1 MNSFISWVGGK
12 KLLRKEIIKKFPK
25 EEIEKYVEPFGG
37 AAWVLF
43 GKTPHSKE
51 VYNDINGELVNLFR
65 MVKYHP
71 EALQAELSFMLNSR
85 EEFFRQRGMQPETMT
100 ELQRAA
106 RMFYLIKASY
116 GSKVST
122 FGVGFKD
129 VSAIKN
135 LQAVHERL
143 SKVLIENKS
152 FDEILQ
158 IHDSERTL
166 FFIDPPYHGTEKFY
180 QMKDDFGETEHR
192 RDQAFFTT
200 LSGYPVHAQP
210 RTGQPDIG
218 SKGADKVHRRES
230 PFPGPQLQR
239 GERRQDRIHQS
250 RPACDD
256 RPLPD
261 HQRRRESG

>member
-1 MNSFISWVGGK
+1 MVDNMEWFNVFGLIFIAV
-12 KLLRKEIIKKFPK
+12 IMIPNVVFAIKCKDGFDNK
-25 EEIEKYVEPFGG
+25 WNNKYVEVTEQVGR
-37 AAWVLF
+37 
-43 GKTPHSKE
+43 
-51 VYNDINGELVNLFR
+51 LVNLFR

-143 SKVLIENKS
+143 IKVLIENKS

-192 RDQAFFTT
+192 KLAEMLYNLKGKWILTYNDDAFVRNLYEGFHIEEVERVNN
-200 LSGYPVHAQP
+200 LGVA
-210 RTGQPDIG
+210 IG
-218 SKGADKVHRRES
+218 GEKVFKELIIRNY
-230 PFPGPQLQR
+230 
-239 GERRQDRIHQS
+239 
-250 RPACDD
+250 
-256 RPLPD
+256 
-261 HQRRRESG
+261 

>member
-1 MNSFISWVGGK
+1 MNSFVSWVGGK

-143 SKVLIENKS
+143 IKVLIENN
-152 FDEILQ
+152 L
-158 IHDSERTL
+158 L
-166 FFIDPPYHGTEKFY
+166 MKFY
-180 QMKDDFGETEHR
+180 RFMI
-192 RDQAFFTT
+192 
-200 LSGYPVHAQP
+200 P
-210 RTGQPDIG
+210 
-218 SKGADKVHRRES
+218 KGRC
-230 PFPGPQLQR
+230 FL
-239 GERRQDRIHQS
+239 
-250 RPACDD
+250 
-256 RPLPD
+256 
-261 HQRRRESG
+261 

>member
-71 EALQAELSFMLNSR
+71 EALQTELSFMLNSR

-143 SKVLIENKS
+143 IKVLIENKS

-192 RDQAFFTT
+192 KLAEMLYNLKGKWILTDNDVQFVRNLYEGFHIEDVERVNNLGVA
-200 LSGYPVHAQP
+200 
-210 RTGQPDIG
+210 IG
-218 SKGADKVHRRES
+218 GEKVFKELIIRNY
-230 PFPGPQLQR
+230 
-239 GERRQDRIHQS
+239 
-250 RPACDD
+250 
-256 RPLPD
+256 
-261 HQRRRESG
+261 

>member
-1 MNSFISWVGGK
+1 MNSFVSWVGGK

-37 AAWVLF
+37 AVWVLF

-143 SKVLIENKS
+143 IKVLIENKS

-192 RDQAFFTT
+192 KLAEMLYNLKGKWILTYNDDAFVRNLYEGFHIEEVERVNN
-200 LSGYPVHAQP
+200 LGVA
-210 RTGQPDIG
+210 IG
-218 SKGADKVHRRES
+218 GEKVFKELIIRNY
-230 PFPGPQLQR
+230 
-239 GERRQDRIHQS
+239 
-250 RPACDD
+250 
-256 RPLPD
+256 
-261 HQRRRESG
+261 